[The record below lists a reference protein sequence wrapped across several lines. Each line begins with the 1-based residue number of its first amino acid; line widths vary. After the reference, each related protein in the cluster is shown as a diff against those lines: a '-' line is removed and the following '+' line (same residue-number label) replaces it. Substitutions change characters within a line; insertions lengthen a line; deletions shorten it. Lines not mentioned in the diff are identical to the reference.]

1 MHALRRHL
9 VAFVTLLCLLGVQQ
23 VAALHELSHLP
34 ANGNANP
41 EKQLPHSKA
50 CDKCASYAEV
60 SGGGLPA
67 APLLFHLQASAVEP
81 FPATLQV
88 SLSATIPAYAARA
101 PPFFL

>member
-9 VAFVTLLCLLGVQQ
+9 VAFLTLLCLLGVQQ
-23 VAALHELSHLP
+23 VAALHELSHLQ
-34 ANGNANP
+34 ADGKANP

-67 APLLFHLQASAVEP
+67 ALLLFHLHASGVES
-81 FPATLQV
+81 FPATLQF
-88 SLSATIPAYAARA
+88 SPPAPIPAYAARA
-101 PPFFL
+101 PPLFL

>member
-23 VAALHELSHLP
+23 AAAMHELSHLRP
-34 ANGNANP
+34 GGKANP

-67 APLLFHLQASAVEP
+67 APLLFHLQASGVESL
-81 FPATLQV
+81 PAALLL
-88 SLSATIPAYAARA
+88 SPSATIPAYSARA
-101 PPFFL
+101 PPLFL